1 MKTCGKKKTNLL
13 DTLIG
18 SEVVVVV
25 VVMAD
30 DPFFFLLAPDE
41 EEVFLFL
48 WVALATASLAGKTI
62 WEGLATKLVSVLH
75 GTAFFN
81 LFFGRLLHIKC
92 VLVN

>member
-62 WEGLATKLVSVLH
+62 
-75 GTAFFN
+75 
-81 LFFGRLLHIKC
+81 
-92 VLVN
+92 